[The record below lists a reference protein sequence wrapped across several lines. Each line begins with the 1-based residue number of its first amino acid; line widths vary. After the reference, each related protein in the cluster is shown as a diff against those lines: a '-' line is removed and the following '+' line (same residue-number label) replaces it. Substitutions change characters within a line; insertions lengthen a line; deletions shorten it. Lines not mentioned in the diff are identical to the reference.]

1 MTILFPIIYSAA
13 LTYLVWKAF
22 KVMSNGWGISDNKN
36 KRFSTSS
43 FKQKKYT
50 IHPELLDKSGN
61 ITEEE
66 LLTVRFS
73 NDNDSTLEE
82 KGSTTDQSNY
92 IKGKKLELRTKI
104 VSTVIRSLKLPP
116 RFRLKMVKEDPV
128 RLELSLT
135 PSYGKNPVIVGIVE
149 SLDLVARRDREGRL
163 PRDLQGTWDWTV
175 RHGKVST
182 GGWNPMLKE
191 ALQTM
196 FDTGL
201 PAIVYEELTGDE
213 YHPVDGIRHV
223 K

>member
-1 MTILFPIIYSAA
+1 M
-13 LTYLVWKAF
+13 
-22 KVMSNGWGISDNKN
+22 
-36 KRFSTSS
+36 
-43 FKQKKYT
+43 
-50 IHPELLDKSGN
+50 
-61 ITEEE
+61 
-66 LLTVRFS
+66 
-73 NDNDSTLEE
+73 
-82 KGSTTDQSNY
+82 
-92 IKGKKLELRTKI
+92 ELRTKI
-104 VSTVIRSLKLPP
+104 VSAVIRSLKLPP
-116 RFRLKMVKEDPV
+116 RFRLKIVKEDPV

-213 YHPVDGIRHV
+213 YRPAGRYSSPVNSSYTIAGKPVSNIV
-223 K
+223 CNASFNIGFQPPVLTFPCLTVQSQVP